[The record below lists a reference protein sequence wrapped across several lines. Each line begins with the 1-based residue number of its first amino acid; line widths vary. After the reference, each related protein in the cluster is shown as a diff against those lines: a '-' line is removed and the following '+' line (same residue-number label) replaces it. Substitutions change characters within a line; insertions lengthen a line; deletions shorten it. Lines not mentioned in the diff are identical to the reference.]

1 MAVGDFFMTHEEY
14 SKLLEIYHTLI
25 SGRVQ
30 TAVDQFEEMLG
41 IETVQDTDPPQPTRP
56 RPGGRAA

>member
-1 MAVGDFFMTHEEY
+1 MTHEEY

-30 TAVDQFEEMLG
+30 TAVDQFEDMLG
-41 IETVQDTDPPQPTRP
+41 IETVQDTDPPQPTKP